1 MSEPSVAPLLPS
13 GRRRGVLL
21 VTASLVAILFGLA
34 TIRAGGLV
42 LLGDEAARQAAGRY
56 VGFVLWF
63 NFIAGFFYV
72 IAGAGLWVGR
82 RWAAWLAV
90 AIAASTLLVFA
101 AFGLYMAS
109 GGGWETRTV
118 AAMILRSTIWALI
131 ALIAWRRILRTPDS
145 VALRT

>member
-13 GRRRGVLL
+13 RQRRGVLL
-21 VTASLVAILFGLA
+21 VAASLVAILFGLA

-72 IAGAGLWVGR
+72 IAGAGLWARR
-82 RWAAWLAV
+82 RWAARLAV
-90 AIAASTLLVFA
+90 VIAASTLLVFA

-109 GGGWETRTV
+109 GGGWEMRTV
-118 AAMILRSTIWALI
+118 AAMTLRSLIWALI
-131 ALIAWRRILRTPDS
+131 ALVAWRRILRTPDS